1 MGNGIASY
9 RHAGSQTHTTEKER
23 KEEAEDLPPLGHPD
37 LECPRPGISY
47 ESARVCS
54 PWIDSRW
61 RRRPRRLGSPWR
73 RRGSSLPLVSQRS
86 VGEGERCHSEVR
98 RVRFT
103 ATSVQLSSVQLEV
116 SSVWLWRTRLTGI
129 GCWAAAQR
137 RVEKEATVGVLTAGR
152 KAIQSSGL
160 RTVIPW
166 FM

>member
-9 RHAGSQTHTTEKER
+9 RQAGSQTHTTEKER
-23 KEEAEDLPPLGHPD
+23 KEEAEDLPPLRHPD

-116 SSVWLWRTRLTGI
+116 SFSVAVENSPHRNRLLS
-129 GCWAAAQR
+129 GCSAAGGERGKGRGADCL
-137 RVEKEATVGVLTAGR
+137 VLAGKLFR
-152 KAIQSSGL
+152 APVLEQ
-160 RTVIPW
+160 
-166 FM
+166 